1 MESPAMRK
9 NSEHEEIA
17 AVGLDQI
24 KEQPHTSHRPNTL
37 ADN

>member
-1 MESPAMRK
+1 MESAAVRK

-17 AVGLDQI
+17 AVGLDPI
-24 KEQPHTSHRPNTL
+24 KDGAHTSHRPNTL